1 MIGLKKLPNGDD
13 IIRRLGD
20 LAFGKSNDIVKL
32 VMENEVL
39 GDQIRKLDL
48 SLLSELKRN
57 SNGTVEVKL
66 VNRLDALEL
75 LAKLLG
81 TEKDAQSEVEC
92 FFRAMESTASKLEEP
107 S

>member
-1 MIGLKKLPNGDD
+1 MRKLPNDDD

-32 VMENEVL
+32 VMENEAL

-66 VNRLDALEL
+66 INRLEVLEL

-81 TEKDAQSEVEC
+81 TEKDGQSEVEQ
-92 FFRAMESTASKLEEP
+92 FYRAMESTASKLEE
-107 S
+107 SK

>member
-1 MIGLKKLPNGDD
+1 MRKLPNSDD

-32 VMENEVL
+32 VMENELL
-39 GDQIRKLDL
+39 GEQVGKLDL

-57 SNGTVEVKL
+57 NNGTVEVKL

-81 TEKDAQSEVEC
+81 IEKEGKSEVEC
-92 FFRAMESTASKLEEP
+92 FYRAMESTASKLEG
-107 S
+107 

>member
-1 MIGLKKLPNGDD
+1 MRKLPNGDD

-32 VMENEVL
+32 VMENELL
-39 GDQIRKLDL
+39 GEQVGKLDL

-81 TEKDAQSEVEC
+81 TEKDGQSDVEC
-92 FFRAMESTASKLEEP
+92 FYRAMESTAAKLEGQH
-107 S
+107 

>member
-1 MIGLKKLPNGDD
+1 MKKLPNDDD
-13 IIRRLGD
+13 IIRRLGE

-39 GDQIRKLDL
+39 GDQIKKLDL

-57 SNGTVEVKL
+57 SNGTVEVKM

-81 TEKDAQSEVEC
+81 TEKDGSSEAEC
-92 FFRAMESTASKLEEP
+92 FYRAMESTAAKLEE
-107 S
+107 SR

>member
-1 MIGLKKLPNGDD
+1 MRKLPNSDD
-13 IIRRLGD
+13 IIRQLGN

-32 VMENEVL
+32 VMADETLN
-39 GDQIRKLDL
+39 DQIRKLDL
-48 SLLSELKRN
+48 TLLSELKRN
-57 SNGTVEVKL
+57 NNGTVEVKL

-81 TEKDAQSEVEC
+81 TEKDEKSELEY
-92 FFRAMESTASKLEEP
+92 FYQAMESTASNLERR

>member
-1 MIGLKKLPNGDD
+1 MRKLPNDDD

-32 VMENEVL
+32 VMENEAL
-39 GDQIRKLDL
+39 GDQIKKLDL

-66 VNRLDALEL
+66 INRLEVLEL

-81 TEKDAQSEVEC
+81 TEKDGQSEVEQ
-92 FFRAMESTASKLEEP
+92 FYRAMESTASKLEE
-107 S
+107 SK